1 MSPDNIV
8 IGKED
13 MGLLQRLL
21 KASVHDHSNSHSKFL
36 RQILVTV
43 DITAPE
49 YWWSEFDTYKV
60 GTVANSTSKMHKG
73 LARPL
78 IREDFEVEWEE
89 LSEIEESIFDCHID
103 ILNTFRKNY
112 KSAETSEEKEYWW
125 RRWLTMI
132 PMSYLQTRTV
142 TLNYQVVRQMV
153 KDRRHHKLPEWRK
166 EFISWA
172 ETLPYAKELIMYE
185 GDN

>member
-1 MSPDNIV
+1 
-8 IGKED
+8 

-21 KASVHDHSNSHSKFL
+21 KAAVHDHSNSHSKFL

-78 IREDFEVEWEE
+78 ELKDFEVPQEWLE
-89 LSEIEESIFDCHID
+89 
-103 ILNTFRKNY
+103 NKN
-112 KSAETSEEKEYWW
+112 ANLWVDVE
-125 RRWLTMI
+125 
-132 PMSYLQTRTV
+132 
-142 TLNYQVVRQMV
+142 
-153 KDRRHHKLPEWRK
+153 PEVP
-166 EFISWA
+166 E
-172 ETLPYAKELIMYE
+172 
-185 GDN
+185 